1 MPEKV
6 LDLTAVQTIKTW
18 ITSKF
23 ATKEEAGDENTIETV
38 KVNGTALTP
47 DASKAVN
54 VIVPTTTSELTNDS
68 GYQTAANVTTA
79 ITDALANSGDPYQTE
94 SEVQTLIDSELAG
107 ITEIDFQVVTELPAT
122 GVKGVIYLLQNETSP
137 TDVYDEY
144 IWITPEG
151 GTARYE
157 QIGTTAVDL
166 SGYWS
171 KEEMTI
177 ATVAEINAILNA

>member
-68 GYQTAANVTTA
+68 GYQTAANVATA
-79 ITDALANSGDPYQTE
+79 ISDALANSGDPYQTE
-94 SEVQTLIDSELAG
+94 TEVQALIDSELAD
-107 ITEIDFQVVTELPAT
+107 ITSIDFQVVDTLPAT
-122 GVKGVIYLLQNETSP
+122 GVKGTIYLVPNSGSSP
-137 TDVYDEY
+137 NIYDEY
-144 IWITPEG
+144 IWVEPTG
-151 GTARYE
+151 GTAHFE
-157 QIGTTAVDL
+157 KIGSTDVDL